1 LQLPHRDREER
12 LAEVAAKARTLD
24 REDGPVARELALRA
38 GQVES
43 TQEKSRASDCA
54 VPSGECS
61 ISRKAQAPALPG
73 HPAFAETRAYA
84 DVGIGS
90 GASCF

>member
-1 LQLPHRDREER
+1 MRDRWELQLPHPHRDEL

-43 TQEKSRASDCA
+43 TQQKSRASDCA

-61 ISRKAQAPALPG
+61 LSRKAALM
-73 HPAFAETRAYA
+73 
-84 DVGIGS
+84 
-90 GASCF
+90 C

>member
-1 LQLPHRDREER
+1 MRDRLELQLPHRHRDEP

-38 GQVES
+38 WPVES
-43 TQEKSRASDCA
+43 TQQKSRASDCA

-61 ISRKAQAPALPG
+61 QSRKAAA
-73 HPAFAETRAYA
+73 A
-84 DVGIGS
+84 
-90 GASCF
+90 